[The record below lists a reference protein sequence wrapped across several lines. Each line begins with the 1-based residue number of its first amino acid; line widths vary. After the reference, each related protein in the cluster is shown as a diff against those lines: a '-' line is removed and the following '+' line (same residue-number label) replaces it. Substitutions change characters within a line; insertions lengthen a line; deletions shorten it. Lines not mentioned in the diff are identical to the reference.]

1 MFGRQPRLPVDIS
14 FGLDNTKQTNG
25 EKQPMSSY
33 VSDLKNRLEKAHELA
48 LKATKTAQEEQKTC
62 YDKRVR
68 GNNIEVGDRVLVKI
82 LAFDGKHKLS
92 NEWEEHPYII
102 PSKPNPDIPV
112 FIVQKENGEGR
123 QRNLHRNLLLPVEIF
138 NSEDHVES
146 KPVPAPR
153 KKRNIPDSNRH
164 PVVLERD
171 AESVDDDVDDESDVF
186 FISTKKPKSV
196 PRPTTC
202 IPRVSFDQTGDDQND
217 KRGQVMEA
225 EGDAS
230 HPVIEESV
238 SIQEAD
244 EASVASQMS
253 TKSFGHE
260 VLGGADDVS
269 SSNIEVTGQDEI
281 KNTNPSDNSENMV
294 NKTPIPPPRRSKRTT
309 KPPQWMRD
317 GEYAVNMVCR
327 AM

>member
-33 VSDLKNRLEKAHELA
+33 VSYLKNRLEKAHELT
-48 LKATKTAQEEQKTC
+48 LKATKTAQEKQKTC

-164 PVVLERD
+164 PVVLERM
-171 AESVDDDVDDESDVF
+171 
-186 FISTKKPKSV
+186 
-196 PRPTTC
+196 
-202 IPRVSFDQTGDDQND
+202 N
-217 KRGQVMEA
+217 
-225 EGDAS
+225 
-230 HPVIEESV
+230 
-238 SIQEAD
+238 
-244 EASVASQMS
+244 
-253 TKSFGHE
+253 
-260 VLGGADDVS
+260 
-269 SSNIEVTGQDEI
+269 
-281 KNTNPSDNSENMV
+281 
-294 NKTPIPPPRRSKRTT
+294 
-309 KPPQWMRD
+309 QWMMMMMNRMFSLFPQRNQNQCLGQQHVSHMSHLIRLVTTRMTRED
-317 GEYAVNMVCR
+317 RLWKPRETPLIPSLRKVFPYKKLMKLV
-327 AM
+327 

>member
-1 MFGRQPRLPVDIS
+1 MPVDIS
-14 FGLDNTKQTNG
+14 FGLDNIKQTNG

-48 LKATKTAQEEQKTC
+48 LKATKTAQEKQKTC

-92 NEWEEHPYII
+92 NRWEEDPYIVL
-102 PSKPNPDIPV
+102 SKPNPDIPV
-112 FIVQKENGEGR
+112 FVVKKENGEGR
-123 QRNLHRNLLLPVEIF
+123 QRTLHRNPLLPVEIF
-138 NSEDHVES
+138 NSEDNVES

-171 AESVDDDVDDESDVF
+171 AESVDDDDKSDVF
-186 FISTKKPKSV
+186 FFSTKKPKSV

-202 IPRVSFDQTGDDQND
+202 IPRVSLDHTGDDQND

-230 HPVIEESV
+230 HSGEESV
-238 SIQEAD
+238 SIPEAD
-244 EASVASQMS
+244 EASEASQM
-253 TKSFGHE
+253 TTNSFGHE
-260 VLGGADDVS
+260 VIGGDDEVI

-281 KNTNPSDNSENMV
+281 ENTNPRDNSENMV
-294 NKTPIPPPRRSKRTT
+294 NKTPFPPPRRSKRTT

-327 AM
+327 AMLNAVFDKT